1 MVSTLDLRA
10 AMSES
15 GTFIYEDL
23 KKSILT
29 FQLMPGE
36 NVTENNLAAKYG
48 TSRATIRPILK
59 RLESE
64 TLIHVIPQKGSFVT
78 YLDYDYIKSIMF
90 IRLQVEYEALR
101 RLTEQLP
108 ATVQERFTRTLEREK
123 NITCVSAEGYYSLE
137 TEFHR
142 IIFDTLPVTG
152 VGERIEQLDESC
164 KRYRLLRYQCLQK
177 TPQILY
183 EEHLKLYQKICS
195 CDPDAVFHCFRE
207 YIYGDIDAME
217 DILEE
222 NWDNYFL
229 KRRKPT
235 EYV

>member
-15 GTFIYEDL
+15 GTSIYEDL

-36 NVTENNLAAKYG
+36 NVSENNLAAKYG

-90 IRLQVEYEALR
+90 IRLQVF
-101 RLTEQLP
+101 Q
-108 ATVQERFTRTLEREK
+108 
-123 NITCVSAEGYYSLE
+123 
-137 TEFHR
+137 
-142 IIFDTLPVTG
+142 
-152 VGERIEQLDESC
+152 
-164 KRYRLLRYQCLQK
+164 
-177 TPQILY
+177 
-183 EEHLKLYQKICS
+183 
-195 CDPDAVFHCFRE
+195 
-207 YIYGDIDAME
+207 
-217 DILEE
+217 
-222 NWDNYFL
+222 
-229 KRRKPT
+229 
-235 EYV
+235 